1 MSLRLQLLLV
11 SLLTLV
17 LPWAGCQYVRET
29 EDALRRSHTGAL
41 LGNAQAVA
49 RQLANR
55 QDLIYPD
62 PRLAEPITGAVSVYQ
77 FSLHTSP
84 TLDGF
89 VEDWVLDP
97 DGLSRLYG
105 GIRAVHYALGMGK
118 RFAWLFLQ
126 VTDSQVVYATSD
138 SEGDSVLLIM
148 EDSNQELQAYR
159 FSTLAPGQV
168 FPQRSPLHRPW
179 QGGDRETRI
188 QGEWQPTGDGFNL
201 EIRIPREMLGARLG
215 FLLKDQGADG
225 ASIGTMDPTRPEPAM
240 IVRPSAE
247 LAAALA
253 PYHRPGLLLRV
264 GDRQGWELAR
274 YGEIGTPPQRD
285 IADASAWLDRLYQ
298 VILGTGD
305 LQRAATVRA
314 GRLPPEASKSALS
327 GQAAGTW
334 NLLPEGDRAVATVF
348 APIEIAGQAMGS
360 VVVEQDSEA
369 ILTLTN
375 NALRRLMNLTLIAV
389 CVAALGLL
397 GLASLLAF
405 RIRRLK
411 NAAESAVSAD
421 GRILGG
427 IPGTDAGD
435 EIGDLS
441 RSFAAMLERLRGY
454 HQYMETL
461 ASKLS
466 HELRTPLA
474 VVHSSLENLEHEEL
488 SDESREYTRRAL
500 DGSNRLKRILNA
512 MSEASRVEA
521 SIKGAA
527 IESLDLS
534 AWIKDIGEAYQSA
547 YPHHEIRVATVNR
560 PCVVQASPDL
570 LAQLMDKLVDN
581 AADFA
586 ADGSWIRIALS
597 RAEKSCCITVS
608 NPGPPLPEELQGQLF
623 DSMVSRREKKG
634 AKPHLG
640 LGLYIVRLI
649 TQFHGGE
656 ANAENLPRD
665 GGVIFSITLPLAKPL
680 D

>member
-1 MSLRLQLLLV
+1 MSLRMQLLLV

-17 LPWAGCQYVRET
+17 LPWAGCQYVREM
-29 EDALRRSHTGAL
+29 EDALRRSHTDAL

-49 RQLANR
+49 RQLADR
-55 QDLIYPD
+55 QELIHPD
-62 PRLAEPITGAVSVYQ
+62 PRLTEPINGAVSIYR
-77 FSLHTSP
+77 FSLRTSP

-89 VEDWVLDP
+89 VEDWGLDSGALTDL
-97 DGLSRLYG
+97 DGRVQSVR
-105 GIRAVHYALGMGK
+105 YALGMGQ

-126 VTDSQVVYATSD
+126 IEDPQVIYSTADSA
-138 SEGDSVLLIM
+138 GDGVLMMM
-148 EDSNQELQAYR
+148 EDEKRQLQAYR

-168 FPQRSPLHRPW
+168 FPQRSHVNRPW

-188 QGEWQPTGDGFNL
+188 QAEWQPTGDGFNL

-215 FLLKDQGADG
+215 FLLKDHGVDG
-225 ASIGTMDPTRPEPAM
+225 SLIGTMDPIRPEPAM
-240 IVRPSAE
+240 IVTPSPE
-247 LAAALA
+247 LAATLA

-285 IADASAWLDRLYQ
+285 IGDASAWLDRLYQ

-305 LQRAATVRA
+305 LQTAATERA
-314 GRLPPEASKSALS
+314 GRLPPAASESALS

-334 NLLPEGDRAVATVF
+334 NLLPESNRAVATVF
-348 APIEIAGQAMGS
+348 APIVIDSQAMGS
-360 VVVEQDSEA
+360 VVVEQGSEA

-389 CVAALGLL
+389 SVAALGLL
-397 GLASLLAF
+397 ALATILAY

-421 GRILGG
+421 GRILGK
-427 IPGTDAGD
+427 IPGTGAGD

-441 RSFAAMLERLRGY
+441 RSFAAMLDRLRGY
-454 HQYMETL
+454 HQYLETL

-488 SDESREYTRRAL
+488 SGESREYTRRAL
-500 DGSNRLKRILNA
+500 DGSNRLKRILNS

-521 SIKGAA
+521 SIKGAS

-534 AWIKDIGEAYQSA
+534 VWIRDIGDASQSA
-547 YPHHEIRVATVNR
+547 YPHHEIRVAAANK
-560 PCVVQASPDL
+560 PCFMQASPDL

-586 ADGSWIRIALS
+586 PSGSWIRIALS
-597 RAEKSCCITVS
+597 HDANSCCIAVS

-623 DSMVSRREKKG
+623 DSMVSRREEKDR
-634 AKPHLG
+634 KPHLG
-640 LGLYIVRLI
+640 LGLFIVRLI

-656 ANAENLPRD
+656 ASAKNLPEN
-665 GGVIFSITLPLAKPL
+665 GVIFSITLPLEKPSG
-680 D
+680 